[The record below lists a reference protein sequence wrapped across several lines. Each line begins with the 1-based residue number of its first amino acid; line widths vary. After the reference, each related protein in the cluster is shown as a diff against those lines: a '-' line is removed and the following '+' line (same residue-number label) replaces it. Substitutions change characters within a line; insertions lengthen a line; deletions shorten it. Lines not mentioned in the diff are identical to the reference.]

1 MLRQRSRLSLP
12 STPSRSKVANAME
25 TNMKT
30 IMGALGLA
38 GLLLAGAAAPASADI
53 EEMVEI
59 VREHVQLPRS
69 DVTSDIKI
77 RRYMPEQIEHLAD
90 ELPVGSSEWW
100 QQMDRERRGG
110 RR

>member
-1 MLRQRSRLSLP
+1 
-12 STPSRSKVANAME
+12 ME

-38 GLLLAGAAAPASADI
+38 GLLLAGAAVPASADTD
-53 EEMVEI
+53 ELVEI
-59 VREHVQLPRS
+59 VRDYVRVP
-69 DVTSDIKI
+69 TSEPARDLKI
-77 RRYMPEQIEHLAD
+77 RRYIPSQIEYQAD

>member
-1 MLRQRSRLSLP
+1 
-12 STPSRSKVANAME
+12 
-25 TNMKT
+25 MKT

-38 GLLLAGAAAPASADI
+38 GLLLAGAAGPANADTD
-53 EEMVEI
+53 ELVEI
-59 VREHVQLPRS
+59 VRDYVPVPRS
-69 DVTSDIKI
+69 DLTSEIKV
-77 RRYMPEQIEHLAD
+77 RRFIPEQIEYQAD

>member
-1 MLRQRSRLSLP
+1 
-12 STPSRSKVANAME
+12 
-25 TNMKT
+25 MKT

-38 GLLLAGAAAPASADI
+38 GLLLAGAAVPASADTD
-53 EEMVEI
+53 ELVEI
-59 VREHVQLPRS
+59 VRDYVRVP
-69 DVTSDIKI
+69 TSEPARDLKI
-77 RRYMPEQIEHLAD
+77 RRYIPSQIEYQAD

>member
-1 MLRQRSRLSLP
+1 
-12 STPSRSKVANAME
+12 ME

-30 IMGALGLA
+30 IMAALGLA
-38 GLLLAGAAAPASADI
+38 GLLLAGAAAPASADTD
-53 EEMVEI
+53 ELVEI
-59 VREHVQLPRS
+59 VREHVQLPRT
-69 DVTSDIKI
+69 DLTSDIKI
-77 RRYMPEQIEHLAD
+77 RRYLPEQVEQLAD